1 MAVHLERCARALISG
16 VLCTLAM
23 GLGLVLDG
31 APSALAQSSAQSET
45 DPGWTVLTVAH
56 SGTWGLSTACSQGE
70 AIAGAVRQCQS
81 RAADD
86 SDCGAELLA
95 YKVGWS
101 LAILCDDS
109 RVLVSADSLEEAETA
124 AYERIAALRQSHA
137 SSLLACHRLVTVDP
151 AGAVTT
157 GEATVAREMN

>member
-1 MAVHLERCARALISG
+1 MTAHLERCARALISG
-16 VLCTLAM
+16 VLCTLAV
-23 GLGLVLDG
+23 GSGVT
-31 APSALAQSSAQSET
+31 PPALAQSDP

-56 SGTWGLSTACSQGE
+56 TGTWGLSTARSQSE

-109 RVLVSADSLEEAETA
+109 RVLVSAASLEEAETV
-124 AYERIAALRQSHA
+124 AYERLAVLRRSHG
-137 SSLLACHRLVTVDP
+137 SGLPPCHRLLTVDP
-151 AGAVTT
+151 EGAVTT
-157 GEATVAREMN
+157 GEVSLAREMN